1 MGWTAAAGGSVRIDA
16 IIDNARV
23 LTGDPRR
30 PLASRIGIWQGR
42 VVGLDEELDGARPD
56 RRFDAEGGVLL
67 PGFNDA
73 HAHSVWFGQTLAEL
87 DLSAARTP
95 ADVDRLIAERAG
107 NLEGDAWVVAAGFN
121 PLGMSGP
128 LDRDALDR
136 AAGGRPVWIKHT
148 SGHAATLNGVGL
160 ARIGVGD
167 EPRPDPDGGVIVRD
181 DRGRPTGL
189 LEENAM
195 RLVQDVLLPDP
206 LTAIEDALGRATAQY
221 AREGITSVTDAG
233 IAGGWIGHS
242 PREFAAY
249 QRARDR
255 GLLRTRMQAMVT
267 LDALADL
274 DGHVDDPRAI
284 GLTAGIRSGIGD
296 DRLQVG
302 PVKVFTDGSL
312 LGSTAAM
319 SEDYAHDHGN
329 HGYLQG
335 DPKEMRARVLA
346 AAAGDW
352 ALALHAIGDAAVDFA
367 LDLIDEAQRLYGR
380 GPLPSRIEHGGV
392 VRPDQ
397 LDRMARLGVALV
409 PQPRFIAEFGDGMA
423 AKLGAERTHRSYPA
437 ASVLRAGAVLAGSS
451 DRPVAPGEPLR
462 IVQSFVE
469 RRTES
474 GAPYGP
480 DERLTVEQAL
490 RACTAGAAQ
499 ATGWGGRKG
508 VLARGMLADIVA
520 LGDDPRAVPTDR
532 IGQIDVVATLVG
544 GEAVHG
550 ALAER

>member
-1 MGWTAAAGGSVRIDA
+1 MHIDA
-16 IIDNARV
+16 IIENARV
-23 LTGDPRR
+23 LTGDDARPRAGR
-30 PLASRIGIWQGR
+30 VGIWAGR
-42 VVGLDEELDGARPD
+42 IVGLDEQLDGLHAD
-56 RRFDAEGGVLL
+56 RRLDADGAVLV

-87 DLSAARTP
+87 DLAGATTPEEIYRRIQQRAATEP
-95 ADVDRLIAERAG
+95 QDWI
-107 NLEGDAWVVAAGFN
+107 VASGFN
-121 PLGMSGP
+121 PLGLTGS

-136 AAGGRPVWIKHT
+136 ASGQRPVWIKHA
-148 SGHAATLNGVGL
+148 SGHAATMSGQGLRRVG
-160 ARIGVGD
+160 IDDG
-167 EPRPDPDGGVIVRD
+167 PRTDPDGGVIARD
-181 DRGRPTGL
+181 ADGRPTGL

-195 RLVQDVLLPDP
+195 RIVQDVLLPDP
-206 LTAIEDALGRATAQY
+206 LTAIEDALGRASAQY

-249 QRARDR
+249 QRARER
-255 GLLRTRMQAMVT
+255 GLLRARTQAMVT
-267 LDALADL
+267 LDALVELA
-274 DGHVDDPRAI
+274 GHEADPRAI
-284 GLTAGIRSGIGD
+284 GLTAGVRSGAGD
-296 DRLQVG
+296 DRLQLG

-335 DPKEMRARVLA
+335 DPAAMRARVLA

-367 LDLIDEAQRLYGR
+367 LDLIDEAQRLHGA

-397 LDRMARLGVALV
+397 IERMARLGVALV
-409 PQPRFIAEFGDGMA
+409 PQPRFIAEYGDGMA
-423 AKLGAERTHRSYPA
+423 AKLGPERTTRSYPA
-437 ASVLRAGAVLAGSS
+437 ASVLRAGGVLAGSS

-462 IVQSFVE
+462 IVQAFIE

-480 DERLTVEQAL
+480 DERLTVDEAL
-490 RACTAGAAQ
+490 RACTAGSAA

-508 VLARGMLADIVA
+508 TLARGMLADIAVLA
-520 LGDDPRAVPTDR
+520 DDPHDVPTER

-544 GEAVHG
+544 GDLVHG